1 MKKIHAF
8 LLSISMPYNIVIIA
22 AGGQGNRIGST
33 LPKQYHV
40 LVDKPVLMHTISA
53 FHGIANKIIVVIHEQ
68 MIPQWQSLCKE
79 YDFKIKHEI
88 VVGGKTRFESI
99 QKGLRH
105 IQDIHSDLVDEN
117 TAIAV
122 HDAAR
127 PLITPQLIQ
136 KSFLLCQEG
145 KGNILG
151 IQSINSIR
159 VGTPGS
165 SKALDR
171 DKVWIIQTPQT
182 FPATVLMKAFA
193 QEEQSH
199 FTDEASVVEHL
210 GYPISIL
217 QGDPKNLKITYPED
231 FTIAQMYLNKKT

>member
-1 MKKIHAF
+1 
-8 LLSISMPYNIVIIA
+8 MPYNIVIIA
-22 AGGQGNRIGST
+22 AGGQGNRISST
-33 LPKQYHV
+33 LPKQYM
-40 LVDKPVLMHTISA
+40 LLKDRPILMHTIDA
-53 FHGIANKIIVVIHEQ
+53 FKDCTDKIFVVIHSDMHDLWKSQCVQYHFET
-68 MIPQWQSLCKE
+68 P
-79 YDFKIKHEI
+79 HEVI
-88 VVGGKTRFESI
+88 FGGKTRFQSV
-99 QKGLRH
+99 QNGLRH
-105 IQDIHSDLVDEN
+105 IQHNYADLINEN

-127 PLITPQLIQ
+127 PLITPELIQ

-231 FTIAQMYLNKKT
+231 FMIAQMYLNKKT

>member
-1 MKKIHAF
+1 
-8 LLSISMPYNIVIIA
+8 
-22 AGGQGNRIGST
+22 
-33 LPKQYHV
+33 
-40 LVDKPVLMHTISA
+40 
-53 FHGIANKIIVVIHEQ
+53 
-68 MIPQWQSLCKE
+68 
-79 YDFKIKHEI
+79 FKIKHEI

-151 IQSINSIR
+151 IQSINPIR
-159 VGTPGS
+159 VGTPAS
-165 SKALDR
+165 SKTLHS
-171 DKVWIIQTPQT
+171 DKVCIIPTPQT
-182 FPATVLMKAFA
+182 IQATVIMKAFA

-217 QGDPKNLKITYPED
+217 QGDPKKLKITYPED